1 MTGAAKS
8 ISIFNSSISDI
19 KENLSSG
26 QGFFYSIFQSN
37 KLNNND
43 VQGILNYA
51 KAVKNGA
58 NETEAFQTHLTGCS
72 IAARKYIND
81 ARDANKT
88 TEQITAGLKDAAKAG
103 GGFKGVIANIGSTFL
118 NSLIGAGIGVAINL
132 IIAGITNLVKAADE
146 AKKKAVENA
155 NAYNNQ
161 KKELESLRQKYIEIM
176 DSEKDEATK
185 AKELDTIK
193 NTLAET
199 YGVEKEA
206 LDKLNESRQAGL
218 DLMDEEAVKNAKTVI
233 NENQAQYN
241 KYSKEAMD
249 TETGKSNYYQ
259 RKTGEDGTYAEQN
272 NQEQSIR
279 KFLEQYGINAKVE
292 KDNQNTLHNF
302 AFEYGESAYSAYE
315 NINDALSKLS
325 EKEQKEGL
333 NPIEQVV
340 IDQLR
345 IDSDK
350 LKKYLY
356 DSDNGI
362 DNIMSSTADAF
373 WTEYSSEFEKAS
385 NKSFDDIDT
394 LDGLERRKQGFID
407 SLGDFA
413 NDPYFSQYIEKLF
426 DEKKKEIQKAATETE
441 QAITYPTVNVTE
453 LNTKL
458 EETSEKLDKITTSA
472 SKVQSALKSAFSKES
487 FNVDEVLSLVE
498 LMPELA
504 DKFKMNDDGTFS
516 INYKDLQSGAESY
529 IKTQKQEIDTTNELI
544 DVKIKELEANIAL
557 NKSRLLTSV
566 NGKYDDE
573 YNQNIKSAISTDEG
587 NLATLKSQLSEGK
600 VKSEYLAK
608 SAEDLSASF
617 SAVIDVLTNRYEVI
631 TDVED
636 AISDNGSIT
645 LDTLNKVKEVYPE
658 LSDEVS
664 NYMMGLID
672 EQSLLSKL
680 KDAYDDDFYEYR
692 NTIVQKIDLTD
703 EELQTYLNALNTKYA
718 EDTNYYEHIGALSKN
733 FIDYMKDNYEVDLQN
748 CKTWNDAKLKM
759 QQETIAKVKAL
770 AAGVNIEDYY
780 NFETGKK
787 IGDWSELY
795 SLRGLTTSGVLGEIN
810 NILSS
815 YGEGIQEF
823 GKLFKSTSTLDAVS
837 SKSSSSKKNSTK
849 STTSEI
855 FDWIEVR
862 LNRLAD
868 KTKSFFDKA
877 SDYISNVT
885 NERKLGKAITAT
897 QNEINAN
904 KRAEQ
909 KYRQKANSIKLSE
922 SWKKKV
928 REGNFSINELTDETL
943 IKNIQDYQ
951 KWWEKARDSAQNI
964 ADLTEQKKDYLSQ
977 QFDSKLERQQRV
989 TTKYS
994 NASQKQN
1001 DIISLKQTKGRKI
1014 TASDYKTS
1022 NKYLAKQ
1029 NESLEKENKL
1039 LEEQQKK
1046 VAKGSKEWQKLEEQ
1060 KQSNKSTIRQNRQ
1073 EDAENNKTIAEM
1085 ALNKAITNVD
1095 NKKHDVTTKQ
1105 GVIDY
1110 KNANGEKVTAKDY
1123 DNLSKAISSENSA
1136 LNKQKD
1142 ELIKLRDVTE
1152 KGSDAWN
1159 DYNSQIQSVDESIQ
1173 ANTTQLAETHND
1185 EFDARIAGMDSQ
1197 IDGFKAT
1204 ADSKKNDISLKQTQ
1218 GKRIR
1223 AKDYDILNN
1232 SLYAQNSTL
1241 GAEDALLEKELKT
1254 VEKGSQRWQEL
1265 TDKISSNTSA
1275 REANNQEIAENDNS
1289 KFDLKIA
1296 DYDDKIEE
1304 YQNKIT
1310 DNQGKLDLR
1319 TADGK
1324 KNDNSYYKQ
1333 MISASKN
1340 ENKVLE
1346 EKKKA
1351 IETELKTT
1359 QEGSERYRTLSSDL
1373 QSVNE
1378 NINQNKIS
1386 QAEWNATIRDLPMD
1400 RIKEYLDLI
1409 EAFISA
1415 KKSYVETML
1424 YIYGEGSVSA
1434 SKIREQKYSKDAIS
1448 NQKTLYEDYYN
1459 EWQKAKKEG
1468 RTADVDKYEK
1478 MYYEGLQTYNEMLK
1492 ANEELERQARDIE
1505 LYRNYEKDLQHIED
1519 VKKALSSLSS
1529 MLNDD
1534 ALYNDDGSFS
1544 EHGIAK
1550 IALTMKNLEEAK
1562 SSVGDYKKEIDA
1574 LNKAHKQG
1582 KYNDDEYAEKL
1593 RELTDGYQNATSE
1606 VNNYTEAIKDLYKN
1620 QAQEELNALNE
1631 LIDLRAQALQK
1642 KKDYYSYDKTIKS
1655 KTKDITAMQMQI
1667 EALNGVSTAESK
1679 AQKALLEE
1687 QLSDLEEDLADTQ
1700 ADHIYQVQIDG
1711 LNEQKEIL
1719 QDIYDKFVDSLNKC
1733 LDAEETIISNATT
1746 LSQNSIETVRKLL
1759 DDIAKARGYDL
1770 NYVDNNNSLAH
1781 FADGG
1786 KVISA
1791 KSKGRDDGVAWLKAG
1806 EFVLNEQAF
1815 KAFKYTLPTIDNLAD
1830 KMSTI
1835 VKSASNYDKAVSIGD
1850 VQLIVQGN
1858 VDRNVMDDLKKYQK
1872 QITDSVITNI
1882 AKDLRKVGYKR

>member
-1 MTGAAKS
+1 
-8 ISIFNSSISDI
+8 
-19 KENLSSG
+19 LSNG
-26 QGFFYSIFQSN
+26 QGFFYSVFQGN

-43 VQGILNYA
+43 VQGILNYV
-51 KAVKNGA
+51 KAMDDGA
-58 NETEAFQTHLTGCS
+58 IEAEAFSANLTGCS
-72 IAARKYIND
+72 VAAQKYVED
-81 ARDANKT
+81 AKNAGKS
-88 TEQITAGLKDAAKAG
+88 TEQISAGLKDAAKAG
-103 GGFKGVIANIGSTFL
+103 GGFKGVATSITSTLANMAAGMA
-118 NSLIGAGIGVAINL
+118 IGAAINL

-155 NAYNNQ
+155 NAYNDQ

-218 DLMDEEAVKNAKTVI
+218 DLMDEEAVKNAEIVI
-233 NENQAQYN
+233 NKNQEAYN

-249 TETGKSNYYQ
+249 TETGTSKTYGKTDRDGSYDN
-259 RKTGEDGTYAEQN
+259 RKKQEEDV
-272 NQEQSIR
+272 R
-279 KFLEQYGINAKVE
+279 KLLEKYGIIATAEDYSIPFNPIT
-292 KDNQNTLHNF
+292 DRRFSFN
-302 AFEYGESAYSAYE
+302 YGENSYISYKNIEGALSDLSATERKSGLNE
-315 NINDALSKLS
+315 VEQKVIDALRKKSS
-325 EKEQKEGL
+325 ELE
-333 NPIEQVV
+333 
-340 IDQLR
+340 
-345 IDSDK
+345 
-350 LKKYLY
+350 KYLY
-356 DSDNGI
+356 DPETGI
-362 DNIMSSTADAF
+362 NKIMSPTADAF
-373 WTEYSSEFEKAS
+373 WGEYAYKFKKAGNTAFEK
-385 NKSFDDIDT
+385 IDT
-394 LDGLERRKQGFID
+394 LDGLEEWKQGFIEY
-407 SLGDFA
+407 LGDFA
-413 NDPYFSQYIEKLF
+413 DDPYFSQYIEKKF
-426 DEKKKEIQKAATETE
+426 EEKKQQIQKAVTKTE
-441 QAITYPTVNVTE
+441 QAVTYPTVNVTE
-453 LNTKL
+453 LNKKL
-458 EETSEKLDKITTSA
+458 DETSEKLDKITTSA

-529 IKTQKQEIDTTNELI
+529 IETQKQEVDTTNELI
-544 DVKIKELEANIAL
+544 EAKIKELEANIAL

-566 NGKYDDE
+566 NSKYDDE

-692 NTIVQKIDLTD
+692 STIAQKINLTD
-703 EELQTYLNALNTKYA
+703 EELQTYLNALNTKYN
-718 EDTNYYEHIGALSKN
+718 ENENYYTQLGATSKN
-733 FIDYMKDNYEVDLQN
+733 FIEYMKDNYALDIGN
-748 CKTWNDAKLKM
+748 CKKWCQAKEQM
-759 QQETIAKVKAL
+759 QAQTITKIKGM
-770 AAGVNIEDYY
+770 AAGINIEDYY
-780 NFETGKK
+780 DFETGKK

-795 SLRGLTTSGVLGEIN
+795 SNRGLTASGVLGEIN

-815 YGEGIQEF
+815 YGDGIKEF
-823 GKLFKSTSTLDAVS
+823 GKLFKAPDTMKSVTSKTGN
-837 SKSSSSKKNSTK
+837 SKKNSTK
-849 STTSEI
+849 STTNEV

-868 KTKSFFDKA
+868 KTKSFFDKV

-885 NERKLGKAITAT
+885 NERNLSKAITAT

-904 KRAEQ
+904 KKAEQ
-909 KYRQKANSIKLSE
+909 KYRQKANSVNLSE
-922 SWKKKV
+922 SWRKKV

-951 KWWEKARDSAQNI
+951 KWWEKAIDSAQNV
-964 ADLTEQKKDYLSQ
+964 ADLTEQKKDYLLQ
-977 QFDSKLERQQRV
+977 QFDSKYERQQRI
-989 TTKYS
+989 TDKYS
-994 NASQKQN
+994 TANDKIN
-1001 DIISLKQTKGRKI
+1001 DIIS
-1014 TASDYKTS
+1014 Y
-1022 NKYLAKQ
+1022 
-1029 NESLEKENKL
+1029 KENKGGKVSAGDYNNLNRNLTSQNKSLSTQNKML
-1039 LEEQQKK
+1039 LQQQKT
-1046 VAKGSKEWQKLEEQ
+1046 VQKGSAKWQEYQEKIDDNSQ
-1060 KQSNKSTIRQNRQ
+1060 AIRQNTIAI
-1073 EDAENNKTIAEM
+1073 AENN
-1085 ALNKAITNVD
+1085 NK
-1095 NKKHDVTTKQ
+1095 
-1105 GVIDY
+1105 
-1110 KNANGEKVTAKDY
+1110 
-1123 DNLSKAISSENSA
+1123 
-1136 LNKQKD
+1136 
-1142 ELIKLRDVTE
+1142 
-1152 KGSDAWN
+1152 
-1159 DYNSQIQSVDESIQ
+1159 
-1173 ANTTQLAETHND
+1173 
-1185 EFDARIAGMDSQ
+1185 
-1197 IDGFKAT
+1197 
-1204 ADSKKNDISLKQTQ
+1204 
-1218 GKRIR
+1218 
-1223 AKDYDILNN
+1223 
-1232 SLYAQNSTL
+1232 
-1241 GAEDALLEKELKT
+1241 
-1254 VEKGSQRWQEL
+1254 
-1265 TDKISSNTSA
+1265 
-1275 REANNQEIAENDNS
+1275 
-1289 KFDLKIA
+1289 KFDLKIS
-1296 DYDDKIEE
+1296 DYERSAGNHERTITNV
-1304 YQNKIT
+1304 QNSMDLAKA
-1310 DNQGKLDLR
+1310 QGKKTGD
-1319 TADGK
+1319 
-1324 KNDNSYYKQ
+1324 SYYRY
-1333 MISASKN
+1333 MINASKMQNTVLQKERNAIFN
-1340 ENKVLE
+1340 ER
-1346 EKKKA
+1346 
-1351 IETELKTT
+1351 KTV
-1359 QEGSERYRTLSSDL
+1359 QYGSERYDELTEKLRDVDDQIS
-1373 QSVNE
+1373 E
-1378 NINQNKIS
+1378 NNKN
-1386 QAEWNATIRDLPMD
+1386 QAEWNATIRNIPMD
-1400 RIKEYLDLI
+1400 RLNEYLDI
-1409 EAFISA
+1409 AEAIVS
-1415 KKSYVETML
+1415 KTKSYIERIS
-1424 YIYGEGSVSA
+1424 YINGESTVSA
-1434 SKIREQKYSKDAIS
+1434 NQIRSQKYSDTAIA
-1448 NQKTLYEDYYN
+1448 NQRELFNRYLDEFK
-1459 EWQKAKKEG
+1459 KAKKEG
-1468 RTADVDKYEK
+1468 RLSDADEYQKLY
-1478 MYYEGLQTYNEMLK
+1478 LQSASTYNEMLK

-1519 VKKALSSLSS
+1519 VKKALSSLSD
-1529 MLNDD
+1529 MINDD

-1562 SSVGDYKKEIDA
+1562 SSVYDYKKEIDA

-1582 KYNDDEYAEKL
+1582 KYNDDEYVEKL

-1631 LIDLRAQALQK
+1631 LIDTRSEALQK
-1642 KKDYYSYDKTIKS
+1642 KKEYYDYDKTIKS

-1667 EALNGVSTAESK
+1667 EALNGVSTAEAK

-1733 LDAEETIISNATT
+1733 LDAEGTIISNATA
-1746 LSQNSIETVRKLL
+1746 LSQNSIESVRKLL

-1770 NYVDNNNSLAH
+1770 NYVDNNNTLAH

-1791 KSKGRDDGVAWLKAG
+1791 KGKGRDDGVAWLKAG

-1815 KAFKYTLPTIDNLAD
+1815 KAFKYALPTIDNLAD

-1882 AKDLRKVGYKR
+1882 TKDLRKVGYKR

>member
-1 MTGAAKS
+1 MLYLLKLNSVSTTLESAIFKTIKDDVTGATTE
-8 ISIFNSSISDI
+8 ISIFNSSIKDM
-19 KENLSSG
+19 KENLSNG
-26 QGFFYSIFQSN
+26 QGIFYSIFQGN
-37 KLNNND
+37 KLKDND
-43 VQGILNYA
+43 VQGILNYV
-51 KAVKNGA
+51 KAIDSIGEGA
-58 NETEAFQTHLTGCS
+58 DRTKVFEQNLSGCS
-72 IAARKYIND
+72 VAAQKYVLE
-81 ARDANKT
+81 AEKAGKT
-88 TEQITAGLKDAAKAG
+88 TEQISAGLKDAAKAG
-103 GGFKGVIANIGSTFL
+103 GGFKGVATSIAS
-118 NSLIGAGIGVAINL
+118 SLANMAVGMAIGATINL

-155 NAYNNQ
+155 NAYNDQ

-218 DLMDEEAVKNAKTVI
+218 DLMDEEAVKNAEIVI
-233 NENQAQYN
+233 NKNQEAYN

-249 TETGKSNYYQ
+249 TETGTSKTYGKTDRDGSYDN
-259 RKTGEDGTYAEQN
+259 RKKQEEDV
-272 NQEQSIR
+272 R
-279 KFLEQYGINAKVE
+279 KLLEKYGIIATAEDYSIPFNPIT
-292 KDNQNTLHNF
+292 DRRFSFN
-302 AFEYGESAYSAYE
+302 YGENSYISYKNIEGALSDLSATERKSGLNE
-315 NINDALSKLS
+315 VEQKVIDALRKKSS
-325 EKEQKEGL
+325 ELE
-333 NPIEQVV
+333 
-340 IDQLR
+340 
-345 IDSDK
+345 
-350 LKKYLY
+350 KYLY
-356 DSDNGI
+356 DPETGI
-362 DNIMSSTADAF
+362 NKIMSPTADAF
-373 WTEYSSEFEKAS
+373 WGEYAYKFKKAGNTAFEK
-385 NKSFDDIDT
+385 IDT
-394 LDGLERRKQGFID
+394 LDGLEEWKQGFIEY
-407 SLGDFA
+407 LGDFA
-413 NDPYFSQYIEKLF
+413 DDPYFSQYIEKKF
-426 DEKKKEIQKAATETE
+426 EEKKQQIQKAVTKTE
-441 QAITYPTVNVTE
+441 QAVTYPTVNVTE
-453 LNTKL
+453 LNKKL
-458 EETSEKLDKITTSA
+458 DETSEKLDKITTSA
-472 SKVQSALKSAFSKES
+472 SKVQSALKSAFSKDS
-487 FNVDEVLSLVE
+487 FNVDDVLSLVE

-529 IKTQKQEIDTTNELI
+529 IETQKQEVDTTNELI
-544 DVKIKELEANIAL
+544 EAKIKELEANIAL
-557 NKSRLLTSV
+557 NKSRLLTSI
-566 NGKYDDE
+566 NSKSDYE

-631 TDVED
+631 ADVED

-692 NTIVQKIDLTD
+692 STIVQKIDLTD

-787 IGDWSELY
+787 VGDWSELY

-868 KTKSFFDKA
+868 KTKSFFDKV

-885 NERKLGKAITAT
+885 NERNLGKAITAT

-928 REGNFSINELTDETL
+928 REGNFSINEVTNETL

-951 KWWEKARDSAQNI
+951 KWWEKARDSAQNV

-977 QFDSKLERQQRV
+977 QFDSKYERQQRI
-989 TTKYS
+989 TDKYS
-994 NASQKQN
+994 TANDKIN
-1001 DIISLKQTKGRKI
+1001 DIIS
-1014 TASDYKTS
+1014 Y
-1022 NKYLAKQ
+1022 
-1029 NESLEKENKL
+1029 KENKGGKVSAGDYNNLNRNLTSQNKSLSTQNKML
-1039 LEEQQKK
+1039 LQQQKT
-1046 VAKGSKEWQKLEEQ
+1046 VQKGSAKWQEYKEKIDANS
-1060 KQSNKSTIRQNRQ
+1060 QSIRQNTIAI
-1073 EDAENNKTIAEM
+1073 AENN
-1085 ALNKAITNVD
+1085 NK
-1095 NKKHDVTTKQ
+1095 
-1105 GVIDY
+1105 
-1110 KNANGEKVTAKDY
+1110 
-1123 DNLSKAISSENSA
+1123 
-1136 LNKQKD
+1136 
-1142 ELIKLRDVTE
+1142 
-1152 KGSDAWN
+1152 
-1159 DYNSQIQSVDESIQ
+1159 
-1173 ANTTQLAETHND
+1173 
-1185 EFDARIAGMDSQ
+1185 
-1197 IDGFKAT
+1197 
-1204 ADSKKNDISLKQTQ
+1204 
-1218 GKRIR
+1218 
-1223 AKDYDILNN
+1223 
-1232 SLYAQNSTL
+1232 
-1241 GAEDALLEKELKT
+1241 
-1254 VEKGSQRWQEL
+1254 
-1265 TDKISSNTSA
+1265 
-1275 REANNQEIAENDNS
+1275 
-1289 KFDLKIA
+1289 KFDLKIS
-1296 DYDDKIEE
+1296 DYERSVGNHERTVTNI
-1304 YQNKIT
+1304 QNSM
-1310 DNQGKLDLR
+1310 DLANAR
-1319 TADGK
+1319 GK
-1324 KNDNSYYKQ
+1324 KTGDGYYRR
-1333 MISASKN
+1333 MINASKMQN
-1340 ENKVLE
+1340 AVLQKERNAILYEMTTVQYGSKRYDELTEKLRGVGDQISEN
-1346 EKKKA
+1346 
-1351 IETELKTT
+1351 
-1359 QEGSERYRTLSSDL
+1359 
-1373 QSVNE
+1373 
-1378 NINQNKIS
+1378 NKS

-1400 RIKEYLDLI
+1400 RINEYLDLI
-1409 EAFISA
+1409 ESFISA
-1415 KKSYVETML
+1415 KKSYVDAMS
-1424 YIYGEGSVSA
+1424 YIYGEESVST

-1448 NQKTLYEDYYN
+1448 SQETLYKDYYN

-1478 MYYEGLQTYNEMLK
+1478 LYYEGMQSYNEMLK

-1519 VKKALSSLSS
+1519 VKKALSSLSD
-1529 MLNDD
+1529 MINDD

-1562 SSVGDYKKEIDA
+1562 SSVYDYKKEIDA

-1582 KYNDDEYAEKL
+1582 RYNDDEYAEKL

-1631 LIDLRAQALQK
+1631 LISKREECLQK

-1733 LDAEETIISNATT
+1733 LDAEGTIISNATV
-1746 LSQNSIETVRKLL
+1746 LSQNSIEAVRKLL

-1770 NYVDNNNSLAH
+1770 NYVDNNNALAH

-1791 KSKGRDDGVAWLKAG
+1791 KGKGRDDGVAWLKAG

-1835 VKSASNYDKAVSIGD
+1835 VKSASNYDKAVSIGA

-1882 AKDLRKVGYKR
+1882 TKDLRKVGYKR

>member
-1 MTGAAKS
+1 MFTVDKNNGKLNKGLHLFGNYNQKDVSLASNTDKLKTIVTEFNDLQNSAETLGTSAYTDFLSKVRNESDALADSMTTLAAMSDTAKMTVADAFDATYGGTTGLSNVKKLIESYNALGNGTNVQTAAQKNLAEQISRTNKNFGTYINGLNGAKASMTGYGAQLVATKAKTIALTAVS
-8 ISIFNSSISDI
+8 T
-19 KENLSSG
+19 
-26 QGFFYSIFQSN
+26 
-37 KLNNND
+37 
-43 VQGILNYA
+43 ILN
-51 KAVKNGA
+51 
-58 NETEAFQTHLTGCS
+58 
-72 IAARKYIND
+72 
-81 ARDANKT
+81 
-88 TEQITAGLKDAAKAG
+88 TA
-103 GGFKGVIANIGSTFL
+103 IS
-118 NSLIGAGIGVAINL
+118 AGISM
-132 IIAGITNLVKAADE
+132 IIPLVITLVNAQEE
-146 AKKKAVENA
+146 ARKKAVEA
-155 NAYNNQ
+155 SKAYEDQ
-161 KKELESLRQKYIEIM
+161 KKQIEDLKNKYIEIM

-185 AKELDTIK
+185 AKELDSIK
-193 NTLAET
+193 NTLVET

-206 LDKLNESRQAGL
+206 LDELNKSRQDGL
-218 DLMDEEAVKNAKTVI
+218 DLIDKEAVKNAKTVI
-233 NENQAQYN
+233 NENQASYN

-249 TETGKSNYYQ
+249 TEMGKSNYYQ

-272 NQEQSIR
+272 NQEQAIR

-292 KDNQNTLHNF
+292 IDNQNTLHNF

-315 NINDALSKLS
+315 NIDDALSKLS

-356 DSDNGI
+356 DSENGI

-394 LDGLERRKQGFID
+394 LDGLEQWKQGFID

-413 NDPYFSQYIEKLF
+413 NDPYFSQYIEKIF
-426 DEKKKEIQKAATETE
+426 DEKKKEIQNAVAQTE
-441 QAITYPTVNVTE
+441 QSIAYPTVNVTE

-458 EETSEKLDKITTSA
+458 EETGEKLDKITTSA

-487 FNVDEVLSLVE
+487 FNVDDVMSLVE
-498 LMPELA
+498 LIPELA

-529 IKTQKQEIDTTNELI
+529 IKTQKQEVDTTNELI
-544 DVKIKELEANIAL
+544 EAKIKELEANIAL

-566 NGKYDDE
+566 NSKYDDE

-631 TDVED
+631 TNVED

-680 KDAYDDDFYEYR
+680 KDTYDDDFYEYR

-868 KTKSFFDKA
+868 KTKSFFDKV

-885 NERKLGKAITAT
+885 NERNLGKAITAT

-928 REGNFSINELTDETL
+928 REGNFSINEVTNETL

-951 KWWEKARDSAQNI
+951 KWWEKARDSAQNV

-977 QFDSKLERQQRV
+977 QFDSKYERQQRI
-989 TTKYS
+989 TDKYS
-994 NASQKQN
+994 TANDKIN
-1001 DIISLKQTKGRKI
+1001 DIIS
-1014 TASDYKTS
+1014 Y
-1022 NKYLAKQ
+1022 
-1029 NESLEKENKL
+1029 KENKGGKVSAGDYNNLNRNLTSQNKSLSTQNKML
-1039 LEEQQKK
+1039 LQQQKT
-1046 VAKGSKEWQKLEEQ
+1046 VQKGSAKWQEYKEKIDANS
-1060 KQSNKSTIRQNRQ
+1060 QSIRQNTIAI
-1073 EDAENNKTIAEM
+1073 AENN
-1085 ALNKAITNVD
+1085 NK
-1095 NKKHDVTTKQ
+1095 
-1105 GVIDY
+1105 
-1110 KNANGEKVTAKDY
+1110 
-1123 DNLSKAISSENSA
+1123 
-1136 LNKQKD
+1136 
-1142 ELIKLRDVTE
+1142 
-1152 KGSDAWN
+1152 
-1159 DYNSQIQSVDESIQ
+1159 
-1173 ANTTQLAETHND
+1173 
-1185 EFDARIAGMDSQ
+1185 
-1197 IDGFKAT
+1197 
-1204 ADSKKNDISLKQTQ
+1204 
-1218 GKRIR
+1218 
-1223 AKDYDILNN
+1223 
-1232 SLYAQNSTL
+1232 
-1241 GAEDALLEKELKT
+1241 
-1254 VEKGSQRWQEL
+1254 
-1265 TDKISSNTSA
+1265 
-1275 REANNQEIAENDNS
+1275 
-1289 KFDLKIA
+1289 KFDLKIS
-1296 DYDDKIEE
+1296 DYERSVGNHERTVTNI
-1304 YQNKIT
+1304 QNSM
-1310 DNQGKLDLR
+1310 DLANAR
-1319 TADGK
+1319 GK
-1324 KNDNSYYKQ
+1324 KTGDGYYRR
-1333 MISASKN
+1333 MINASKMQN
-1340 ENKVLE
+1340 TVLQKERNAILYEMTTVQYGSKRYDELTEKLRGVGDQISEN
-1346 EKKKA
+1346 
-1351 IETELKTT
+1351 
-1359 QEGSERYRTLSSDL
+1359 
-1373 QSVNE
+1373 
-1378 NINQNKIS
+1378 NKS

-1400 RIKEYLDLI
+1400 RINEYLDLI
-1409 EAFISA
+1409 ESFISA
-1415 KKSYVETML
+1415 KKSYVDAMS
-1424 YIYGEGSVSA
+1424 YIYGEESVST

-1448 NQKTLYEDYYN
+1448 KQKMLYKDYYN

-1468 RTADVDKYEK
+1468 RTADVDKYTK
-1478 MYYEGLQTYNEMLK
+1478 LYYEGLQSYNEMLK

-1519 VKKALSSLSS
+1519 VKKALSSLSD
-1529 MLNDD
+1529 MINDD

-1550 IALTMKNLEEAK
+1550 IALTIKNLEEAK
-1562 SSVGDYKKEIDA
+1562 SSVYDYKKEIDA

-1606 VNNYTEAIKDLYKN
+1606 VNNHTEAIKDLYKN

-1631 LIDLRAQALQK
+1631 LIDTRSEALQK
-1642 KKDYYSYDKTIKS
+1642 KKEYYDYDKTIRN

-1700 ADHIYQVQIDG
+1700 TDHVYQVQIDG
-1711 LNEQKEIL
+1711 LNKQKEIL

-1733 LDAEETIISNATT
+1733 LDTEKDIVNSASSLAT
-1746 LSQNSIETVRKLL
+1746 NSIEAVNKLL
-1759 DDIAKARGYDL
+1759 RDIANARGFDISYIEGAQ
-1770 NYVDNNNSLAH
+1770 NSKTIPH
-1781 FADGG
+1781 FANGG
-1786 KVISA
+1786 RVVTVD
-1791 KSKGRDDGVAWLKAG
+1791 SKGRDDGIAWLKAG
-1806 EFVLNEQAF
+1806 EIVLTKEISNAF
-1815 KAFKYTLPTIDNLAD
+1815 MKTIPQLNLLSVDLKKTLSHGQTTIG
-1830 KMSTI
+1830 STP
-1835 VKSASNYDKAVSIGD
+1835 SVSLGD
-1850 VQLIVQGN
+1850 IQLIVQGS
-1858 VDRNVMDDLKKYQK
+1858 VDRDVMDDLKKYQK

-1882 AKDLRKVGYKR
+1882 TKDLRKVGYKR

>member
-1 MTGAAKS
+1 VTGAAKS

-155 NAYNNQ
+155 SAYNNQ
-161 KKELESLRQKYIEIM
+161 KKELESLKQKYIEIM

-185 AKELDTIK
+185 AKELDSIK
-193 NTLAET
+193 NTLVET

-206 LDKLNESRQAGL
+206 LDKLNKSRQDGL
-218 DLMDEEAVKNAKTVI
+218 DLIDKEAVKNAKTVI
-233 NENQAQYN
+233 NENQASYN

-249 TETGKSNYYQ
+249 TEMGKSNYYQ

-272 NQEQSIR
+272 NQEQAIR

-292 KDNQNTLHNF
+292 IDNQNTLHNF

-315 NINDALSKLS
+315 NIDDALSKLS

-356 DSDNGI
+356 DSENGI

-394 LDGLERRKQGFID
+394 LDGLEQWKQGFID

-413 NDPYFSQYIEKLF
+413 NDPYFSQYIEKIF
-426 DEKKKEIQKAATETE
+426 DEKKKEIQNAVAQTE
-441 QAITYPTVNVTE
+441 QSIAYPTVNVTE

-487 FNVDEVLSLVE
+487 FNVDDVLSLVE

-529 IKTQKQEIDTTNELI
+529 IKTQKQEVDTTNELI
-544 DVKIKELEANIAL
+544 EAKIKELEANIAL

-566 NGKYDDE
+566 NSKYDDE

-631 TDVED
+631 TNVED

-680 KDAYDDDFYEYR
+680 KDTYDDDFYEYR

-868 KTKSFFDKA
+868 KTKSFFDKV

-885 NERKLGKAITAT
+885 NERNLGKAITAT

-909 KYRQKANSIKLSE
+909 KYRQKANSINLSE

-928 REGNFSINELTDETL
+928 REGNFSINELANETL

-977 QFDSKLERQQRV
+977 QFDSKYERQQRI
-989 TTKYS
+989 TDKYS
-994 NASQKQN
+994 TANDKIN
-1001 DIISLKQTKGRKI
+1001 DIIS
-1014 TASDYKTS
+1014 Y
-1022 NKYLAKQ
+1022 
-1029 NESLEKENKL
+1029 KENKGGKVSAGDYNNLNRNLTSQNKSLSIQNKML
-1039 LEEQQKK
+1039 LQQQKT
-1046 VAKGSKEWQKLEEQ
+1046 VQKGSAKWQEYKEKIDANS
-1060 KQSNKSTIRQNRQ
+1060 QSIRQNTI
-1073 EDAENNKTIAEM
+1073 AIVENN
-1085 ALNKAITNVD
+1085 NK
-1095 NKKHDVTTKQ
+1095 
-1105 GVIDY
+1105 
-1110 KNANGEKVTAKDY
+1110 
-1123 DNLSKAISSENSA
+1123 
-1136 LNKQKD
+1136 
-1142 ELIKLRDVTE
+1142 
-1152 KGSDAWN
+1152 
-1159 DYNSQIQSVDESIQ
+1159 
-1173 ANTTQLAETHND
+1173 
-1185 EFDARIAGMDSQ
+1185 
-1197 IDGFKAT
+1197 
-1204 ADSKKNDISLKQTQ
+1204 
-1218 GKRIR
+1218 
-1223 AKDYDILNN
+1223 
-1232 SLYAQNSTL
+1232 
-1241 GAEDALLEKELKT
+1241 
-1254 VEKGSQRWQEL
+1254 
-1265 TDKISSNTSA
+1265 
-1275 REANNQEIAENDNS
+1275 
-1289 KFDLKIA
+1289 KFDLKIS
-1296 DYDDKIEE
+1296 DYERSAGNHE
-1304 YQNKIT
+1304 RTIT
-1310 DNQGKLDLR
+1310 NVQSSMDLAKAQGKKTGD
-1319 TADGK
+1319 
-1324 KNDNSYYKQ
+1324 SYYRY
-1333 MISASKN
+1333 MINTSKMQNTVLQKERNAIFN
-1340 ENKVLE
+1340 ER
-1346 EKKKA
+1346 
-1351 IETELKTT
+1351 KTV
-1359 QEGSERYRTLSSDL
+1359 QYGSERYDELTEKLRNVDDQIS
-1373 QSVNE
+1373 E
-1378 NINQNKIS
+1378 NNKN

-1400 RIKEYLDLI
+1400 RINEYLDVI
-1409 EAFISA
+1409 ESYISEVKSAIEMQEYINGESTISA
-1415 KKSYVETML
+1415 EDVRS
-1424 YIYGEGSVSA
+1424 
-1434 SKIREQKYSKDAIS
+1434 QKYSADALS

-1468 RTADVDKYEK
+1468 RTADVDKYTK
-1478 MYYEGLQTYNEMLK
+1478 LYYEGLQSYNEMLK
-1492 ANEELERQARDIE
+1492 ANEELDRQARDIE

-1519 VKKALSSLSS
+1519 VKKALSSLSD
-1529 MLNDD
+1529 MINDD

-1562 SSVGDYKKEIDA
+1562 SSVYDYKKEIDA

-1582 KYNDDEYAEKL
+1582 KYNDDEYTEKL
-1593 RELTDGYQNATSE
+1593 RDLTDGYQNATSE

-1631 LIDLRAQALQK
+1631 LISKREECLQK

-1719 QDIYDKFVDSLNKC
+1719 QDIYDKFVESLNKC
-1733 LDAEETIISNATT
+1733 LDAEGTIISNATV
-1746 LSQNSIETVRKLL
+1746 LSQNSIESVRKLL

-1770 NYVDNNNSLAH
+1770 NYVDNNNTLAH

-1786 KVISA
+1786 KVIS
-1791 KSKGRDDGVAWLKAG
+1791 SKGRGRDDGVAWLKAG

-1830 KMSTI
+1830 KMSTM

-1882 AKDLRKVGYKR
+1882 TKDLRKVGYKR

>member
-1 MTGAAKS
+1 MS
-8 ISIFNSSISDI
+8 N
-19 KENLSSG
+19 G
-26 QGFFYSIFQSN
+26 QGFFYSVFQGN

-43 VQGILNYA
+43 VQGILNYV
-51 KAVKNGA
+51 KAMDDGA
-58 NETEAFQTHLTGCS
+58 IEAEAFSANLTGCS
-72 IAARKYIND
+72 VAAQKYVK
-81 ARDANKT
+81 DANKAGKS
-88 TEQITAGLKDAAKAG
+88 TEQISAGLKDAAKAG
-103 GGFKGVIANIGSTFL
+103 GGFKGVATSIAS
-118 NSLIGAGIGVAINL
+118 SLANMAVGMAIGAAINL

-155 NAYNNQ
+155 NAYNDQ

-218 DLMDEEAVKNAKTVI
+218 DLMDEEAVKNAEIVI
-233 NENQAQYN
+233 NKNQEAYN

-249 TETGKSNYYQ
+249 TETGTSKTYGKTDRDGSYDN
-259 RKTGEDGTYAEQN
+259 RKKQEEDV
-272 NQEQSIR
+272 R
-279 KFLEQYGINAKVE
+279 KLLEKYGIIATAEDYSIPFNPIT
-292 KDNQNTLHNF
+292 DRRFSFN
-302 AFEYGESAYSAYE
+302 YGENSYISYKNIEGALSDLSATERKSGLNE
-315 NINDALSKLS
+315 VEQKVIDALRKKSS
-325 EKEQKEGL
+325 ELE
-333 NPIEQVV
+333 
-340 IDQLR
+340 
-345 IDSDK
+345 
-350 LKKYLY
+350 KYLY
-356 DSDNGI
+356 DPETGI
-362 DNIMSSTADAF
+362 NKIMSPTADAF
-373 WTEYSSEFEKAS
+373 WGEYAYKFKKAGNTAFEK
-385 NKSFDDIDT
+385 IDT
-394 LDGLERRKQGFID
+394 LDGLEEWKQGFIEY
-407 SLGDFA
+407 LGDFA
-413 NDPYFSQYIEKLF
+413 DDPYFSQYIEKKF
-426 DEKKKEIQKAATETE
+426 EEKKQQIQKAVTKTE
-441 QAITYPTVNVTE
+441 QAVTYPTVNVTE
-453 LNTKL
+453 LNKKL
-458 EETSEKLDKITTSA
+458 DETSEKLDKITTSA

-529 IKTQKQEIDTTNELI
+529 IETQKQEVDTTNELI
-544 DVKIKELEANIAL
+544 EAKIKELEANIAL

-566 NGKYDDE
+566 NSKYDDE

-692 NTIVQKIDLTD
+692 STIAQKINLTD
-703 EELQTYLNALNTKYA
+703 EELQTYLNALNTKYN
-718 EDTNYYEHIGALSKN
+718 ENENYYTQLGATSKN
-733 FIDYMKDNYEVDLQN
+733 FIEYMKDNYALDIGN
-748 CKTWNDAKLKM
+748 CKKWCQAKEQM
-759 QQETIAKVKAL
+759 QAQTITKIKGM
-770 AAGVNIEDYY
+770 AAGINIEDYY
-780 NFETGKK
+780 DFETGKK

-795 SLRGLTTSGVLGEIN
+795 SNRGLTASGVLGEIN

-815 YGEGIQEF
+815 YGDGIKEF
-823 GKLFKSTSTLDAVS
+823 GKLFKAPDTMKSVTSKTG
-837 SKSSSSKKNSTK
+837 SSKKNSTK

-868 KTKSFFDKA
+868 KTKSFFDKV
-877 SDYISNVT
+877 SDYVSNIT
-885 NERKLGKAITAT
+885 NERNLGKAITAT

-928 REGNFSINELTDETL
+928 REGNFFINELTNETL

-951 KWWEKARDSAQNI
+951 KWWEKARDSAQNV

-977 QFDSKLERQQRV
+977 QFDSKYERQQRI
-989 TTKYS
+989 TDKYS
-994 NASQKQN
+994 TANDKIN
-1001 DIISLKQTKGRKI
+1001 DIIS
-1014 TASDYKTS
+1014 Y
-1022 NKYLAKQ
+1022 
-1029 NESLEKENKL
+1029 KENKGG
-1039 LEEQQKK
+1039 K
-1046 VAKGSKEWQKLEEQ
+1046 VSA
-1060 KQSNKSTIRQNRQ
+1060 R
-1073 EDAENNKTIAEM
+1073 
-1085 ALNKAITNVD
+1085 
-1095 NKKHDVTTKQ
+1095 
-1105 GVIDY
+1105 
-1110 KNANGEKVTAKDY
+1110 DY
-1123 DNLSKAISSENSA
+1123 DNLNRNLTSQ
-1136 LNKQKD
+1136 NKSLSTQNKMLLQQQKT
-1142 ELIKLRDVTE
+1142 VQ
-1152 KGSDAWN
+1152 KGSAKWQEYKEKIDA
-1159 DYNSQIQSVDESIQ
+1159 NSQSIRQ
-1173 ANTTQLAETHND
+1173 NT
-1185 EFDARIAGMDSQ
+1185 IA
-1197 IDGFKAT
+1197 
-1204 ADSKKNDISLKQTQ
+1204 
-1218 GKRIR
+1218 
-1223 AKDYDILNN
+1223 
-1232 SLYAQNSTL
+1232 
-1241 GAEDALLEKELKT
+1241 
-1254 VEKGSQRWQEL
+1254 
-1265 TDKISSNTSA
+1265 
-1275 REANNQEIAENDNS
+1275 IAENNNK
-1289 KFDLKIA
+1289 KFDLKIS
-1296 DYDDKIEE
+1296 DYERSVGNHERTITNV
-1304 YQNKIT
+1304 QNSMDLAKA
-1310 DNQGKLDLR
+1310 QGKKTGD
-1319 TADGK
+1319 
-1324 KNDNSYYKQ
+1324 SYYRY
-1333 MISASKN
+1333 MINTSKMQNTVLQKERNAIFN
-1340 ENKVLE
+1340 ER
-1346 EKKKA
+1346 
-1351 IETELKTT
+1351 KTV
-1359 QEGSERYRTLSSDL
+1359 QYGSERYDELTEKLRDVDDQIS
-1373 QSVNE
+1373 E
-1378 NINQNKIS
+1378 NNKN
-1386 QAEWNATIRDLPMD
+1386 QAEWNATIRNIPMD
-1400 RIKEYLDLI
+1400 RLNEYLDI
-1409 EAFISA
+1409 AEAIVS
-1415 KKSYVETML
+1415 KTKSYIERIS
-1424 YIYGEGSVSA
+1424 YINGESTVSA
-1434 SKIREQKYSKDAIS
+1434 NQIRSQKYSDTAIA
-1448 NQKTLYEDYYN
+1448 NQRELFNRYLDEFK
-1459 EWQKAKKEG
+1459 KAKKEG
-1468 RTADVDKYEK
+1468 RLSDADEYQKLY
-1478 MYYEGLQTYNEMLK
+1478 LQSASTYNEMLK

-1519 VKKALSSLSS
+1519 VKKALSSLSD
-1529 MLNDD
+1529 MINDD

-1562 SSVGDYKKEIDA
+1562 SSVYDYKKEIDA

-1582 KYNDDEYAEKL
+1582 KYNDDEYVEKL

-1631 LIDLRAQALQK
+1631 LIDTRSEALQK
-1642 KKDYYSYDKTIKS
+1642 KKEYYDYDKTIKS

-1667 EALNGVSTAESK
+1667 EALNGVSTAEAK

-1733 LDAEETIISNATT
+1733 LDAEGTIISNATA
-1746 LSQNSIETVRKLL
+1746 LSQNSIESVRKLL

-1770 NYVDNNNSLAH
+1770 NYVDNNNTLAH

-1791 KSKGRDDGVAWLKAG
+1791 KGKGRDDGVAWLKAG
-1806 EFVLNEQAF
+1806 EFVINEQAF
-1815 KAFKYTLPTIDNLAD
+1815 KAFKYALPTIDNLAD

-1882 AKDLRKVGYKR
+1882 TKDLRKVGYKR

>member
-1 MTGAAKS
+1 MFTVDKNNIKLNKDFSLFGSYNKSDVNLATNTDKLKELVSGFNALQNSADTLGTESYAKFLSTVRNESDALADSMTTLAATSNTAQMTIADAFDATYGGTSGLSNVKKLVESYNALGDGTNVQTAAQKNLAEQISITNKRFGSYINGLNGAEASIAGYGVQLVAAKVKTIALTAAS
-8 ISIFNSSISDI
+8 AALNAAISF
-19 KENLSSG
+19 G
-26 QGFFYSIFQSN
+26 
-37 KLNNND
+37 
-43 VQGILNYA
+43 V
-51 KAVKNGA
+51 
-58 NETEAFQTHLTGCS
+58 S
-72 IAARKYIND
+72 IAISAIISGIASLVNAQEEAR
-81 ARDANKT
+81 
-88 TEQITAGLKDAAKAG
+88 
-103 GGFKGVIANIGSTFL
+103 
-118 NSLIGAGIGVAINL
+118 
-132 IIAGITNLVKAADE
+132 
-146 AKKKAVENA
+146 KKAVEA
-155 NAYNNQ
+155 SKAYEDQ
-161 KKELESLRQKYIEIM
+161 KKQIEDLKNKYIEIM

-185 AKELDTIK
+185 AKELDSIK

-218 DLMDEEAVKNAKTVI
+218 DLMDEESEVDL
-233 NENQAQYN
+233 N
-241 KYSKEAMD
+241 KYLNDNKDAYDAAVNKFDNVFNSKFDRESD
-249 TETGKSNYYQ
+249 LFSIEWVDPQKYNEVFKELSNFGITGSYDKSQ
-259 RKTGEDGTYAEQN
+259 KKQTMILGKD
-272 NQEQSIR
+272 
-279 KFLEQYGINAKVE
+279 AKESYENVE
-292 KDNQNTLHNF
+292 KAITFFNDKKRQGTTLT
-302 AFEYGESAYSAYE
+302 AEEKG
-315 NINDALSKLS
+315 ALSA
-325 EKEQKEGL
+325 L
-333 NPIEQVV
+333 NE
-340 IDQLR
+340 
-345 IDSDK
+345 S
-350 LKKYLY
+350 KKYFEDNFFNDENGSY
-356 DSDNGI
+356 DLI
-362 DNIMSSTADAF
+362 ETYTKAL
-373 WTEYSSEFEKAS
+373 WEKYEREFVKDGHKAL
-385 NKSFDDIDT
+385 DDIDNLIDLKDWLNAFLT
-394 LDGLERRKQGFID
+394 KNEGLMGTNPHLGTYILDTVI
-407 SLGDFA
+407 A
-413 NDPYFSQYIEKLF
+413 N
-426 DEKKKEIQKAATETE
+426 KKKEIQKAATETE

-487 FNVDEVLSLVE
+487 FNVDDVLSLIE

-529 IKTQKQEIDTTNELI
+529 IKTQKQEVDTTNELI
-544 DVKIKELEANIAL
+544 ETKIKELEANIAL

-566 NGKYDDE
+566 NSKYDDE

-631 TDVED
+631 TNVED

-680 KDAYDDDFYEYR
+680 KDTYDDDFYEYR

-868 KTKSFFDKA
+868 KTKSFFDKV
-877 SDYISNVT
+877 SDYVTNVT
-885 NERKLGKAITAT
+885 NERNLGKAITAT

-904 KRAEQ
+904 KKAEQ
-909 KYRQKANSIKLSE
+909 KYIQKANSVNLSE
-922 SWKKKV
+922 SWRKKV
-928 REGNFSINELTDETL
+928 REGNFSIDELTDETL

-977 QFDSKLERQQRV
+977 QFDSKYERQQRI
-989 TTKYS
+989 TDKYS
-994 NASQKQN
+994 TANGKIN
-1001 DIISLKQTKGRKI
+1001 DIIS
-1014 TASDYKTS
+1014 Y
-1022 NKYLAKQ
+1022 
-1029 NESLEKENKL
+1029 KENKGGRVSAGDYNNLNRNLTSQNKSLSTQNKML
-1039 LEEQQKK
+1039 LQQQKT
-1046 VAKGSKEWQKLEEQ
+1046 VQKGSAKWQEYQEKIEANS
-1060 KQSNKSTIRQNRQ
+1060 QSIRQNTI
-1073 EDAENNKTIAEM
+1073 AIVENN
-1085 ALNKAITNVD
+1085 NK
-1095 NKKHDVTTKQ
+1095 
-1105 GVIDY
+1105 
-1110 KNANGEKVTAKDY
+1110 
-1123 DNLSKAISSENSA
+1123 
-1136 LNKQKD
+1136 
-1142 ELIKLRDVTE
+1142 
-1152 KGSDAWN
+1152 
-1159 DYNSQIQSVDESIQ
+1159 
-1173 ANTTQLAETHND
+1173 
-1185 EFDARIAGMDSQ
+1185 
-1197 IDGFKAT
+1197 
-1204 ADSKKNDISLKQTQ
+1204 
-1218 GKRIR
+1218 
-1223 AKDYDILNN
+1223 
-1232 SLYAQNSTL
+1232 
-1241 GAEDALLEKELKT
+1241 
-1254 VEKGSQRWQEL
+1254 
-1265 TDKISSNTSA
+1265 
-1275 REANNQEIAENDNS
+1275 
-1289 KFDLKIA
+1289 KFDLKIS
-1296 DYDDKIEE
+1296 DYERSVGNHERTITNV
-1304 YQNKIT
+1304 QNSMDLAKA
-1310 DNQGKLDLR
+1310 QGKKTGD
-1319 TADGK
+1319 
-1324 KNDNSYYKQ
+1324 SYYRY
-1333 MISASKN
+1333 MINTSKMQNTVLQKERNAIFN
-1340 ENKVLE
+1340 ER
-1346 EKKKA
+1346 
-1351 IETELKTT
+1351 KTV
-1359 QEGSERYRTLSSDL
+1359 QYGSERYDELTEKLRGVDDQIS
-1373 QSVNE
+1373 E
-1378 NINQNKIS
+1378 NNKN
-1386 QAEWNATIRDLPMD
+1386 QAEWNATIRNIPMD
-1400 RIKEYLDLI
+1400 RLNEYLDIAEAIVSRTKSYI
-1409 EAFISA
+1409 ERLSYINGESTISA
-1415 KKSYVETML
+1415 TQ
-1424 YIYGEGSVSA
+1424 
-1434 SKIREQKYSKDAIS
+1434 IRSQKYSVTDIGKQRKLFNRYLDEF
-1448 NQKTLYEDYYN
+1448 K
-1459 EWQKAKKEG
+1459 KAKSEG
-1468 RTADVDKYEK
+1468 RLADADEYQKLY
-1478 MYYEGLQTYNEMLK
+1478 LQADSTYNEMLK
-1492 ANEELERQARDIE
+1492 TNEELERQARDIE
-1505 LYRNYEKDLQHIED
+1505 LYRNYEQDLQHIED
-1519 VKKALSSLSS
+1519 AKKALSSLSD
-1529 MLNDD
+1529 MINDD

-1562 SSVGDYKKEIDA
+1562 SSVTDYKKEIDA

-1631 LIDLRAQALQK
+1631 LIDLRSQALQK

-1667 EALNGVSTAESK
+1667 EALSGVSTAESK

-1687 QLSDLEEDLADTQ
+1687 QLSDLKEDLADTQ

-1733 LDAEETIISNATT
+1733 LDTEKDIVNSASSLAT
-1746 LSQNSIETVRKLL
+1746 NSIEAVNKLL
-1759 DDIAKARGYDL
+1759 RDIANARGFDISYIEGAQ
-1770 NYVDNNNSLAH
+1770 NSKTIPH
-1781 FADGG
+1781 FANGG
-1786 KVISA
+1786 RVVTVD
-1791 KSKGRDDGVAWLKAG
+1791 SKGRDDGIAWLKAG
-1806 EFVLNEQAF
+1806 EIVLTKEISNAFMKTIPQLNLLSVNLKKTLSHGQAT
-1815 KAFKYTLPTIDNLAD
+1815 AS
-1830 KMSTI
+1830 STP
-1835 VKSASNYDKAVSIGD
+1835 SISFGD
-1850 VQLIVQGN
+1850 IQLIVQGN
-1858 VDRNVMDDLKKYQK
+1858 VDRDVMDDLKKYQK

-1882 AKDLRKVGYKR
+1882 TKDLRKVGYKR

>member
-1 MTGAAKS
+1 MSDTAKMTVADAFDATYGGTTGLSNVKKLIESYNALGNGTNVQTAAQKNLAEQISRTNKNFGTYINGLNGAKASMTGYGAQLVATKAKTIALTAVS
-8 ISIFNSSISDI
+8 T
-19 KENLSSG
+19 
-26 QGFFYSIFQSN
+26 
-37 KLNNND
+37 
-43 VQGILNYA
+43 ILN
-51 KAVKNGA
+51 
-58 NETEAFQTHLTGCS
+58 
-72 IAARKYIND
+72 
-81 ARDANKT
+81 
-88 TEQITAGLKDAAKAG
+88 TA
-103 GGFKGVIANIGSTFL
+103 IS
-118 NSLIGAGIGVAINL
+118 AGISM
-132 IIAGITNLVKAADE
+132 IIPLVITLVNTQEE
-146 AKKKAVENA
+146 ARKKAVEA
-155 NAYNNQ
+155 SKAYEDQ
-161 KKELESLRQKYIEIM
+161 KKQIEDLKNKYIEIM

-233 NENQAQYN
+233 NENQASYN

-272 NQEQSIR
+272 NQEQAIR

-356 DSDNGI
+356 DSENGI

-394 LDGLERRKQGFID
+394 LDGLEQWKQGFID

-413 NDPYFSQYIEKLF
+413 NDPYFSQYIEKIF
-426 DEKKKEIQKAATETE
+426 DEKKKEIQNAVAQTE
-441 QAITYPTVNVTE
+441 QSIAYPTVNVTE

-529 IKTQKQEIDTTNELI
+529 IETQKQEVDTTNELI
-544 DVKIKELEANIAL
+544 EAKIKELEANIAL
-557 NKSRLLTSV
+557 NKSRLLTSA
-566 NGKYDDE
+566 NSKYDGE
-573 YNQNIKSAISTDEG
+573 YNQNINSAISTDEG

-692 NTIVQKIDLTD
+692 STIVQKIDLTD

-868 KTKSFFDKA
+868 KTKSFFDKV
-877 SDYISNVT
+877 SDYVTNVT
-885 NERKLGKAITAT
+885 NERNLGKAITAT

-904 KRAEQ
+904 KKAEQ
-909 KYRQKANSIKLSE
+909 KYIQKANSVNLSE
-922 SWKKKV
+922 SWRKKV
-928 REGNFSINELTDETL
+928 REGNFSIDEITDETL

-977 QFDSKLERQQRV
+977 QFDSKYERQQRI
-989 TTKYS
+989 TDKYS
-994 NASQKQN
+994 TANGKIN
-1001 DIISLKQTKGRKI
+1001 DIIS
-1014 TASDYKTS
+1014 Y
-1022 NKYLAKQ
+1022 
-1029 NESLEKENKL
+1029 KENKGGRVSAGDYNNLNRNLTSQNKSLSTQNKML
-1039 LEEQQKK
+1039 LQQQKT
-1046 VAKGSKEWQKLEEQ
+1046 VQKGSAKWQEYQEKIEANS
-1060 KQSNKSTIRQNRQ
+1060 QSIRQNTI
-1073 EDAENNKTIAEM
+1073 AIVENN
-1085 ALNKAITNVD
+1085 NK
-1095 NKKHDVTTKQ
+1095 
-1105 GVIDY
+1105 
-1110 KNANGEKVTAKDY
+1110 
-1123 DNLSKAISSENSA
+1123 
-1136 LNKQKD
+1136 
-1142 ELIKLRDVTE
+1142 
-1152 KGSDAWN
+1152 
-1159 DYNSQIQSVDESIQ
+1159 
-1173 ANTTQLAETHND
+1173 
-1185 EFDARIAGMDSQ
+1185 
-1197 IDGFKAT
+1197 
-1204 ADSKKNDISLKQTQ
+1204 
-1218 GKRIR
+1218 
-1223 AKDYDILNN
+1223 
-1232 SLYAQNSTL
+1232 
-1241 GAEDALLEKELKT
+1241 
-1254 VEKGSQRWQEL
+1254 
-1265 TDKISSNTSA
+1265 
-1275 REANNQEIAENDNS
+1275 
-1289 KFDLKIA
+1289 KFDLKIS
-1296 DYDDKIEE
+1296 DYERSVGNHERTITNV
-1304 YQNKIT
+1304 QNSMDLAKA
-1310 DNQGKLDLR
+1310 QGKKTGD
-1319 TADGK
+1319 
-1324 KNDNSYYKQ
+1324 SYYRY
-1333 MISASKN
+1333 MINTSKMQNTVLQKERNAIFN
-1340 ENKVLE
+1340 ER
-1346 EKKKA
+1346 
-1351 IETELKTT
+1351 KTV
-1359 QEGSERYRTLSSDL
+1359 QYGSERYDELTEKLRGVDDQIS
-1373 QSVNE
+1373 E
-1378 NINQNKIS
+1378 NNKN
-1386 QAEWNATIRDLPMD
+1386 QAEWNATIRNIPMD
-1400 RIKEYLDLI
+1400 RLNEYLDIAEAIVSRTKSYI
-1409 EAFISA
+1409 ERLSYINGESTISA
-1415 KKSYVETML
+1415 TQ
-1424 YIYGEGSVSA
+1424 
-1434 SKIREQKYSKDAIS
+1434 IRSQKYSVTDIGKQRKLFNRYLDEF
-1448 NQKTLYEDYYN
+1448 K
-1459 EWQKAKKEG
+1459 KAKSEG
-1468 RTADVDKYEK
+1468 RLADADEYQKLY
-1478 MYYEGLQTYNEMLK
+1478 LQADSTYNEMLK
-1492 ANEELERQARDIE
+1492 TNEELERQARDIE

-1519 VKKALSSLSS
+1519 VKKALSSLSD
-1529 MLNDD
+1529 MINDD

-1562 SSVGDYKKEIDA
+1562 SSVYDYKKEIDA

-1582 KYNDDEYAEKL
+1582 RYNDDEYAEKL

-1631 LIDLRAQALQK
+1631 LIDTRSEALQK
-1642 KKDYYSYDKTIKS
+1642 KKEYYDYDKTIRN

-1667 EALNGVSTAESK
+1667 VALNGVSTAESK

-1700 ADHIYQVQIDG
+1700 TDHVYQVQIDG
-1711 LNEQKEIL
+1711 LNKQKEIL

-1733 LDAEETIISNATT
+1733 LDTEKDIVNSASSLAT
-1746 LSQNSIETVRKLL
+1746 NSIEAVNKLL
-1759 DDIAKARGYDL
+1759 RDIANARGFDISYIEGTQ
-1770 NYVDNNNSLAH
+1770 NSKTIPH
-1781 FADGG
+1781 FANGG
-1786 KVISA
+1786 RVVTVD
-1791 KSKGRDDGVAWLKAG
+1791 SKGRDDGIAWLKAG
-1806 EFVLNEQAF
+1806 EIVLTKEISNAFMKTIPQLNLLSVNLKKTLSHGQAT
-1815 KAFKYTLPTIDNLAD
+1815 AS
-1830 KMSTI
+1830 STP
-1835 VKSASNYDKAVSIGD
+1835 SISFGD
-1850 VQLIVQGN
+1850 IQLIVQGN
-1858 VDRNVMDDLKKYQK
+1858 VDRDVMDDLKKYQK

-1882 AKDLRKVGYKR
+1882 TKDLRKVGYKR

>member
-1 MTGAAKS
+1 M
-8 ISIFNSSISDI
+8 
-19 KENLSSG
+19 KENLSNG
-26 QGFFYSIFQSN
+26 QGVFYSIFQGN
-37 KLNNND
+37 KLNDND
-43 VQGILNYA
+43 VQGILSYV
-51 KAVKNGA
+51 KAIEDGVA
-58 NETEAFQTHLTGCS
+58 PSEAFDKNITGCS
-72 IAARKYIND
+72 VAAQKYIKEAD
-81 ARDANKT
+81 KANKT
-88 TEQITAGLKDAAKAG
+88 TEQISAGLKDAAKAG
-103 GGFKGVIANIGSTFL
+103 GGFKGVATSIAS
-118 NSLIGAGIGVAINL
+118 SLANMAVGMAIGAAINL

-394 LDGLERRKQGFID
+394 LDGLEQWKQGFID

-849 STTSEI
+849 STTNEV

-868 KTKSFFDKA
+868 KTKSFFDKV
-877 SDYISNVT
+877 SDYVSNIT
-885 NERKLGKAITAT
+885 NERNLGKAITAT

-928 REGNFSINELTDETL
+928 REGNFSINELTNETL

-951 KWWEKARDSAQNI
+951 KWWDKARDSAQNV

-977 QFDSKLERQQRV
+977 QFDSRYERQQRI
-989 TTKYS
+989 TDKYS
-994 NASQKQN
+994 TANDKIN
-1001 DIISLKQTKGRKI
+1001 DIIS
-1014 TASDYKTS
+1014 Y
-1022 NKYLAKQ
+1022 
-1029 NESLEKENKL
+1029 KENKGGKVSAGDYNNLNRNLTSQNKSLSTQSKIL
-1039 LEEQQKK
+1039 LQQQKT
-1046 VAKGSKEWQKLEEQ
+1046 VQKGSSKWQEYQEKIDANSQ
-1060 KQSNKSTIRQNRQ
+1060 AIRQNTIAI
-1073 EDAENNKTIAEM
+1073 AENN
-1085 ALNKAITNVD
+1085 NK
-1095 NKKHDVTTKQ
+1095 
-1105 GVIDY
+1105 
-1110 KNANGEKVTAKDY
+1110 
-1123 DNLSKAISSENSA
+1123 
-1136 LNKQKD
+1136 
-1142 ELIKLRDVTE
+1142 
-1152 KGSDAWN
+1152 
-1159 DYNSQIQSVDESIQ
+1159 
-1173 ANTTQLAETHND
+1173 
-1185 EFDARIAGMDSQ
+1185 
-1197 IDGFKAT
+1197 
-1204 ADSKKNDISLKQTQ
+1204 
-1218 GKRIR
+1218 
-1223 AKDYDILNN
+1223 
-1232 SLYAQNSTL
+1232 
-1241 GAEDALLEKELKT
+1241 
-1254 VEKGSQRWQEL
+1254 
-1265 TDKISSNTSA
+1265 
-1275 REANNQEIAENDNS
+1275 
-1289 KFDLKIA
+1289 KFDLKIS
-1296 DYDDKIEE
+1296 DYERSVGNHERTVTYI
-1304 YQNKIT
+1304 QNSM
-1310 DNQGKLDLR
+1310 DLAKAR
-1319 TADGK
+1319 GK
-1324 KNDNSYYKQ
+1324 KTGDGYYRR
-1333 MISASKN
+1333 MINASKMQN
-1340 ENKVLE
+1340 TVLQKERNAILYEMTTVQYGSKRYDELTEKLRGVDDQISEN
-1346 EKKKA
+1346 
-1351 IETELKTT
+1351 
-1359 QEGSERYRTLSSDL
+1359 
-1373 QSVNE
+1373 
-1378 NINQNKIS
+1378 NKN
-1386 QAEWNATIRDLPMD
+1386 QAEWNATIRNIPMD
-1400 RIKEYLDLI
+1400 RLNEYLDIAEAIVSKTKAYI
-1409 EAFISA
+1409 ERL
-1415 KKSYVETML
+1415 SY
-1424 YIYGEGSVSA
+1424 INGESTVSA
-1434 SKIREQKYSKDAIS
+1434 NQIRSQKYSDTDIAKQRELS
-1448 NQKTLYEDYYN
+1448 NRYLDEFK
-1459 EWQKAKKEG
+1459 KAKKEG
-1468 RTADVDKYEK
+1468 RLSDADEYQKHY
-1478 MYYEGLQTYNEMLK
+1478 LQSASTYNEMLK

-1519 VKKALSSLSS
+1519 VKKALSSLSD
-1529 MLNDD
+1529 MINDD

-1562 SSVGDYKKEIDA
+1562 SSVYDYKKEIDA

-1631 LIDLRAQALQK
+1631 LIDTRSKALQK
-1642 KKDYYSYDKTIKS
+1642 KK
-1655 KTKDITAMQMQI
+1655 
-1667 EALNGVSTAESK
+1667 E
-1679 AQKALLEE
+1679 
-1687 QLSDLEEDLADTQ
+1687 
-1700 ADHIYQVQIDG
+1700 
-1711 LNEQKEIL
+1711 
-1719 QDIYDKFVDSLNKC
+1719 
-1733 LDAEETIISNATT
+1733 
-1746 LSQNSIETVRKLL
+1746 
-1759 DDIAKARGYDL
+1759 
-1770 NYVDNNNSLAH
+1770 
-1781 FADGG
+1781 
-1786 KVISA
+1786 
-1791 KSKGRDDGVAWLKAG
+1791 
-1806 EFVLNEQAF
+1806 
-1815 KAFKYTLPTIDNLAD
+1815 
-1830 KMSTI
+1830 
-1835 VKSASNYDKAVSIGD
+1835 
-1850 VQLIVQGN
+1850 
-1858 VDRNVMDDLKKYQK
+1858 
-1872 QITDSVITNI
+1872 
-1882 AKDLRKVGYKR
+1882 

>member
-1 MTGAAKS
+1 MS
-8 ISIFNSSISDI
+8 N
-19 KENLSSG
+19 G
-26 QGFFYSIFQSN
+26 QGFFYSVFQGN

-43 VQGILNYA
+43 VQGILNYV
-51 KAVKNGA
+51 KAMDDGA
-58 NETEAFQTHLTGCS
+58 IEAEAFSANLTGCS
-72 IAARKYIND
+72 VAAQKYVED
-81 ARDANKT
+81 AKNAGKS
-88 TEQITAGLKDAAKAG
+88 TEQISAGLKDAAKAG
-103 GGFKGVIANIGSTFL
+103 GGFKGVATSITSTLANMAAGMA
-118 NSLIGAGIGVAINL
+118 IGAAINL

-155 NAYNNQ
+155 NAYNDQ

-218 DLMDEEAVKNAKTVI
+218 DLMDEEAVKNAEIVI
-233 NENQAQYN
+233 NKNQEAYN

-249 TETGKSNYYQ
+249 TETGTSKTYGKTDRDGSYDN
-259 RKTGEDGTYAEQN
+259 RKKQEEDV
-272 NQEQSIR
+272 R
-279 KFLEQYGINAKVE
+279 KLLEKYGIIATAEDYSIPFNPIT
-292 KDNQNTLHNF
+292 DRRFSFN
-302 AFEYGESAYSAYE
+302 YGENSYISYKNIEGALSDLSATERKSGLNE
-315 NINDALSKLS
+315 VEQKVIDALRKKSS
-325 EKEQKEGL
+325 ELE
-333 NPIEQVV
+333 
-340 IDQLR
+340 
-345 IDSDK
+345 
-350 LKKYLY
+350 KYLY
-356 DSDNGI
+356 DPETGI
-362 DNIMSSTADAF
+362 NKIMSPTADAF
-373 WTEYSSEFEKAS
+373 WGEYAYKFKKAGNTAFEK
-385 NKSFDDIDT
+385 IDT
-394 LDGLERRKQGFID
+394 LDGLEEWKQGFIEY
-407 SLGDFA
+407 LGDFA
-413 NDPYFSQYIEKLF
+413 DDPYFSQYIEKKF
-426 DEKKKEIQKAATETE
+426 EEKKQQIQKAVTKTE
-441 QAITYPTVNVTE
+441 QAVTYPTVNVTE
-453 LNTKL
+453 LNKKL
-458 EETSEKLDKITTSA
+458 DETSEKLDKITTSA

-529 IKTQKQEIDTTNELI
+529 IETQKQEVDTTNELI
-544 DVKIKELEANIAL
+544 EAKIKELEANIAL

-566 NGKYDDE
+566 NSKYDDE

-692 NTIVQKIDLTD
+692 STIAQKINLTD
-703 EELQTYLNALNTKYA
+703 EELQTYLNALNTKYN
-718 EDTNYYEHIGALSKN
+718 ENENYYTQLGATSKN
-733 FIDYMKDNYEVDLQN
+733 FIEYMKDNYALDIGN
-748 CKTWNDAKLKM
+748 CKKWCQAKEQM
-759 QQETIAKVKAL
+759 QAQTITKIKGM
-770 AAGVNIEDYY
+770 AAGINIEDYY
-780 NFETGKK
+780 DFETGKK

-795 SLRGLTTSGVLGEIN
+795 SNRGLTASGVLGEIN

-815 YGEGIQEF
+815 YGDGIKEF
-823 GKLFKSTSTLDAVS
+823 GKLFKAPDTMKSVTSKTGN
-837 SKSSSSKKNSTK
+837 SKKNSTK
-849 STTSEI
+849 STTNEV

-868 KTKSFFDKA
+868 KTKSFFDKV

-885 NERKLGKAITAT
+885 NERNLSKAITAT

-904 KRAEQ
+904 KKAEQ
-909 KYRQKANSIKLSE
+909 KYRQKANSVNLSE
-922 SWKKKV
+922 SWRKKV

-951 KWWEKARDSAQNI
+951 KWWEKAIDSAQNV
-964 ADLTEQKKDYLSQ
+964 ADLTEQKKDYLLQ
-977 QFDSKLERQQRV
+977 QFDSKYERQQRI
-989 TTKYS
+989 TDKYS
-994 NASQKQN
+994 TANDKIN
-1001 DIISLKQTKGRKI
+1001 DIIS
-1014 TASDYKTS
+1014 Y
-1022 NKYLAKQ
+1022 
-1029 NESLEKENKL
+1029 KENKGGKVSAGDYNNLNRNLTSQNKSLSTQNKML
-1039 LEEQQKK
+1039 LQQQKT
-1046 VAKGSKEWQKLEEQ
+1046 VQKGSAKWQEYQEKIDDNSQ
-1060 KQSNKSTIRQNRQ
+1060 AIRQNTIAI
-1073 EDAENNKTIAEM
+1073 AENN
-1085 ALNKAITNVD
+1085 NK
-1095 NKKHDVTTKQ
+1095 
-1105 GVIDY
+1105 
-1110 KNANGEKVTAKDY
+1110 
-1123 DNLSKAISSENSA
+1123 
-1136 LNKQKD
+1136 
-1142 ELIKLRDVTE
+1142 
-1152 KGSDAWN
+1152 
-1159 DYNSQIQSVDESIQ
+1159 
-1173 ANTTQLAETHND
+1173 
-1185 EFDARIAGMDSQ
+1185 
-1197 IDGFKAT
+1197 
-1204 ADSKKNDISLKQTQ
+1204 
-1218 GKRIR
+1218 
-1223 AKDYDILNN
+1223 
-1232 SLYAQNSTL
+1232 
-1241 GAEDALLEKELKT
+1241 
-1254 VEKGSQRWQEL
+1254 
-1265 TDKISSNTSA
+1265 
-1275 REANNQEIAENDNS
+1275 
-1289 KFDLKIA
+1289 KFDLKIS
-1296 DYDDKIEE
+1296 DYERSAGNHERTITNV
-1304 YQNKIT
+1304 QNSMDLAKA
-1310 DNQGKLDLR
+1310 QGKKTGD
-1319 TADGK
+1319 
-1324 KNDNSYYKQ
+1324 SYYRY
-1333 MISASKN
+1333 MINASKMQNTVLQKERNAIFN
-1340 ENKVLE
+1340 ER
-1346 EKKKA
+1346 
-1351 IETELKTT
+1351 KTV
-1359 QEGSERYRTLSSDL
+1359 QYGSERYDELTEKLRDVDDQIS
-1373 QSVNE
+1373 E
-1378 NINQNKIS
+1378 NNKN
-1386 QAEWNATIRDLPMD
+1386 QAEWNATIRNIPMD
-1400 RIKEYLDLI
+1400 RLNEYLDI
-1409 EAFISA
+1409 AEAIVS
-1415 KKSYVETML
+1415 KTKSYIERIS
-1424 YIYGEGSVSA
+1424 YINGESTVSA
-1434 SKIREQKYSKDAIS
+1434 NQIRSQKYSDTAIA
-1448 NQKTLYEDYYN
+1448 NQRELFNRYLDEFK
-1459 EWQKAKKEG
+1459 KAKKEG
-1468 RTADVDKYEK
+1468 RLSDADEYQKLY
-1478 MYYEGLQTYNEMLK
+1478 LQSASTYNEMLK

-1519 VKKALSSLSS
+1519 VKKALSSLSD
-1529 MLNDD
+1529 MINDD

-1562 SSVGDYKKEIDA
+1562 SSVYDYKKEIDA

-1582 KYNDDEYAEKL
+1582 KYNDDEYVEKL

-1631 LIDLRAQALQK
+1631 LIDTRSEALQK
-1642 KKDYYSYDKTIKS
+1642 KKEYYDYDKTIKS

-1667 EALNGVSTAESK
+1667 EALNGVSTAEAK

-1733 LDAEETIISNATT
+1733 LDAEGTIISNATA
-1746 LSQNSIETVRKLL
+1746 LSQNSIESVRKLL

-1770 NYVDNNNSLAH
+1770 NYVDNNNTLAH

-1791 KSKGRDDGVAWLKAG
+1791 KGKGRDDGVAWLKAG

-1815 KAFKYTLPTIDNLAD
+1815 KAFKYALPTIDNLAD

-1882 AKDLRKVGYKR
+1882 TKDLRKVGYKR

>member
-1 MTGAAKS
+1 MFTVDKNNGKLNKGLHLFGNYNQKDVSLASNTDKLKTIVTEFNDLQNSAETLGTSAYTDFLSKVRNESDALADSMTTLAAMSDTAKMTVADAFDATYGGTTGLSNVKKLIESYNALGNGTNVQTAAQKNLAEQISRTNKNFGTYINGLNGAKASMTGYGAQLVATKAKTIALTAVS
-8 ISIFNSSISDI
+8 T
-19 KENLSSG
+19 
-26 QGFFYSIFQSN
+26 
-37 KLNNND
+37 
-43 VQGILNYA
+43 ILN
-51 KAVKNGA
+51 
-58 NETEAFQTHLTGCS
+58 
-72 IAARKYIND
+72 
-81 ARDANKT
+81 
-88 TEQITAGLKDAAKAG
+88 TA
-103 GGFKGVIANIGSTFL
+103 IS
-118 NSLIGAGIGVAINL
+118 AGISM
-132 IIAGITNLVKAADE
+132 IIPLVITLVNAQEE
-146 AKKKAVENA
+146 ARKKAVEA
-155 NAYNNQ
+155 SKAYEDQ
-161 KKELESLRQKYIEIM
+161 KKQIEDLKNKYIEIM

-185 AKELDTIK
+185 AKELDSIK

-233 NENQAQYN
+233 NENQASYN

-272 NQEQSIR
+272 NQEQAIR

-292 KDNQNTLHNF
+292 IDNQNTLHNF

-356 DSDNGI
+356 DSENGI

-394 LDGLERRKQGFID
+394 LDGLEQWKQGFID

-413 NDPYFSQYIEKLF
+413 NDPYFSQYIEKIF
-426 DEKKKEIQKAATETE
+426 DEKKKEIQNAVAQTE
-441 QAITYPTVNVTE
+441 QSIAYPTVNVTE

-487 FNVDEVLSLVE
+487 FNVDDVLSLIE

-529 IKTQKQEIDTTNELI
+529 IETQKQEVDTTNELI
-544 DVKIKELEANIAL
+544 EAKIKELEANIAL

-566 NGKYDDE
+566 KSKYDDE
-573 YNQNIKSAISTDEG
+573 YNQNIKSAISTDES

-680 KDAYDDDFYEYR
+680 KDAYDDDFYDYR
-692 NTIVQKIDLTD
+692 NTIAQKIDLTD
-703 EELQTYLNALNTKYA
+703 EELQTYLNALNTKYL
-718 EDTNYYEHIGALSKN
+718 EDENYYTHLGATSKN
-733 FIDYMKDNYEVDLQN
+733 FVDYMANNYGVDLEN
-748 CKTWNDAKLKM
+748 CSTWYEAKRRLHDKYITDI
-759 QQETIAKVKAL
+759 EATGL
-770 AAGVNIEDYY
+770 GLNIEDYY
-780 NFETGKK
+780 DFNNAKWKDGAEGELAQIQMNSPKEF
-787 IGDWSELY
+787 SEVMAKVY
-795 SLRGLTTSGVLGEIN
+795 AVLDD
-810 NILSS
+810 
-815 YGEGIQEF
+815 YGQGMEEF
-823 GKLFKSTSTLDAVS
+823 GNLFKSTSTLDAVS

-868 KTKSFFDKA
+868 KTKSFFDKV

-885 NERKLGKAITAT
+885 NERNLGKAITAT

-928 REGNFSINELTDETL
+928 REGNFSINEVTNETL

-951 KWWEKARDSAQNI
+951 KWWEKARDSAQNV

-977 QFDSKLERQQRV
+977 QFDSKYERQQRI
-989 TTKYS
+989 TDKYS
-994 NASQKQN
+994 TANDKIN
-1001 DIISLKQTKGRKI
+1001 DIIS
-1014 TASDYKTS
+1014 Y
-1022 NKYLAKQ
+1022 
-1029 NESLEKENKL
+1029 KENKGGKVSAGDYNNLNRNLTSQNKSLSTQNKML
-1039 LEEQQKK
+1039 LQQQKT
-1046 VAKGSKEWQKLEEQ
+1046 VQKGSAKWQEYKEKIDANS
-1060 KQSNKSTIRQNRQ
+1060 QSIRQNTIAI
-1073 EDAENNKTIAEM
+1073 AENN
-1085 ALNKAITNVD
+1085 NK
-1095 NKKHDVTTKQ
+1095 
-1105 GVIDY
+1105 
-1110 KNANGEKVTAKDY
+1110 
-1123 DNLSKAISSENSA
+1123 
-1136 LNKQKD
+1136 
-1142 ELIKLRDVTE
+1142 
-1152 KGSDAWN
+1152 
-1159 DYNSQIQSVDESIQ
+1159 
-1173 ANTTQLAETHND
+1173 
-1185 EFDARIAGMDSQ
+1185 
-1197 IDGFKAT
+1197 
-1204 ADSKKNDISLKQTQ
+1204 
-1218 GKRIR
+1218 
-1223 AKDYDILNN
+1223 
-1232 SLYAQNSTL
+1232 
-1241 GAEDALLEKELKT
+1241 
-1254 VEKGSQRWQEL
+1254 
-1265 TDKISSNTSA
+1265 
-1275 REANNQEIAENDNS
+1275 
-1289 KFDLKIA
+1289 KFDLKIS
-1296 DYDDKIEE
+1296 DYERSVGNHERTVTNI
-1304 YQNKIT
+1304 QNSM
-1310 DNQGKLDLR
+1310 DLANAR
-1319 TADGK
+1319 GK
-1324 KNDNSYYKQ
+1324 KTGDGYYRR
-1333 MISASKN
+1333 MINASKMQN
-1340 ENKVLE
+1340 TVLQRERNAILYEMTTVQYGSKRYDELTEKLRGVGDQISEN
-1346 EKKKA
+1346 
-1351 IETELKTT
+1351 
-1359 QEGSERYRTLSSDL
+1359 
-1373 QSVNE
+1373 
-1378 NINQNKIS
+1378 NKS

-1400 RIKEYLDLI
+1400 RINEYLDLI
-1409 EAFISA
+1409 ESFISA
-1415 KKSYVETML
+1415 KKSYVDAMS
-1424 YIYGEGSVSA
+1424 YIYGEESVST

-1448 NQKTLYEDYYN
+1448 KQKMLYKDYYN

-1468 RTADVDKYEK
+1468 RTADVDKYTK
-1478 MYYEGLQTYNEMLK
+1478 LYYEGLQSYNEMLK

-1519 VKKALSSLSS
+1519 VKKALSSLSD
-1529 MLNDD
+1529 MINDD

-1550 IALTMKNLEEAK
+1550 IALTIKNLEEAK
-1562 SSVGDYKKEIDA
+1562 SSVYDYKKEIDA

-1631 LIDLRAQALQK
+1631 LIDTRSEALQK
-1642 KKDYYSYDKTIKS
+1642 KKEYYDYDKTIRN

-1700 ADHIYQVQIDG
+1700 TDHVYQVQIDG
-1711 LNEQKEIL
+1711 LNKQKEIL

-1733 LDAEETIISNATT
+1733 LDTEKDIVNSASSLAT
-1746 LSQNSIETVRKLL
+1746 NSIEAVNKLL
-1759 DDIAKARGYDL
+1759 RDIANARGFDISYIEGAQ
-1770 NYVDNNNSLAH
+1770 NSKTIPH
-1781 FADGG
+1781 FANGG
-1786 KVISA
+1786 RVVTVD
-1791 KSKGRDDGVAWLKAG
+1791 SKGRDDGIAWLKAG
-1806 EFVLNEQAF
+1806 EIVLTKEISNAF
-1815 KAFKYTLPTIDNLAD
+1815 MKTIPQLNLLSVDLKKTLSHGQTTIG
-1830 KMSTI
+1830 STP
-1835 VKSASNYDKAVSIGD
+1835 SVSLGD
-1850 VQLIVQGN
+1850 IQLIVQGS
-1858 VDRNVMDDLKKYQK
+1858 VDRDVMDDLKKYQK

-1882 AKDLRKVGYKR
+1882 TKDLRKVGYKR

>member
-1 MTGAAKS
+1 MS
-8 ISIFNSSISDI
+8 N
-19 KENLSSG
+19 G
-26 QGFFYSIFQSN
+26 QGFFYSVFQGN
-37 KLNNND
+37 KLNDND
-43 VQGILNYA
+43 VQGILNYI
-51 KAVKNGA
+51 KAIESGVDPA
-58 NETEAFQTHLTGCS
+58 EALKTNITGCS
-72 IAARKYIND
+72 VAAQKYIKEADN
-81 ARDANKT
+81 AGKS
-88 TEQITAGLKDAAKAG
+88 TEQISAGLKDAAKAG
-103 GGFKGVIANIGSTFL
+103 GGFKGVVANIGSTL
-118 NSLIGAGIGVAINL
+118 ANMAVGMAIGAAISL

-155 NAYNNQ
+155 NAYNDQ

-185 AKELDTIK
+185 AKELDSIK
-193 NTLAET
+193 NTLVET

-206 LDKLNESRQAGL
+206 LDKLNKSRQDGL
-218 DLMDEEAVKNAKTVI
+218 DLIDKEAVKNAKTVI
-233 NENQAQYN
+233 NENQASYN

-249 TETGKSNYYQ
+249 TEMGKSNYYQ

-272 NQEQSIR
+272 NQEQAIR

-292 KDNQNTLHNF
+292 IDNQNTLHNF

-315 NINDALSKLS
+315 NIDGALSKLS

-356 DSDNGI
+356 DSENGI

-394 LDGLERRKQGFID
+394 LDGLEQWKQGFID

-413 NDPYFSQYIEKLF
+413 NDPYFSQYIEKIF
-426 DEKKKEIQKAATETE
+426 DEKKKEIQNAVAQTE
-441 QAITYPTVNVTE
+441 QSIAYPTVNVTE

-487 FNVDEVLSLVE
+487 FNIDDVLSLVE

-529 IKTQKQEIDTTNELI
+529 IKTQKQEVDTTNELI
-544 DVKIKELEANIAL
+544 EAKIKELEANIAL

-631 TDVED
+631 ADVED

-692 NTIVQKIDLTD
+692 STIAQKTDLTD
-703 EELQTYLNALNTKYA
+703 EELQTYLNALNTKYN
-718 EDTNYYEHIGALSKN
+718 EDENYYAQLGATSKN
-733 FIDYMKDNYEVDLQN
+733 FIEYMKDNYALDVEN
-748 CKTWNDAKLKM
+748 CKKWCQAKEQM
-759 QQETIAKVKAL
+759 QAQTMTKIKGM
-770 AAGVNIEDYY
+770 AAGINIEDYY
-780 NFETGKK
+780 DFETGKK

-795 SLRGLTTSGVLGEIN
+795 SNRGLTTSGVLGEIN

-815 YGEGIQEF
+815 YGDGIKEF
-823 GKLFKSTSTLDAVS
+823 GKLFKAPDAMKAVTSKTG
-837 SKSSSSKKNSTK
+837 SSKKNSTK

-868 KTKSFFDKA
+868 KTKSFFDKV

-885 NERKLGKAITAT
+885 NERNLGKAIIAT

-928 REGNFSINELTDETL
+928 REGNFSINELANETL

-977 QFDSKLERQQRV
+977 QFDSKYERQQRI
-989 TTKYS
+989 TDKYS
-994 NASQKQN
+994 TANDKIN
-1001 DIISLKQTKGRKI
+1001 DIIS
-1014 TASDYKTS
+1014 Y
-1022 NKYLAKQ
+1022 
-1029 NESLEKENKL
+1029 KENKGGKVSAGDYNNLNRNLTSQNKSLSIQNKML
-1039 LEEQQKK
+1039 LQQQKT
-1046 VAKGSKEWQKLEEQ
+1046 VQKGSAKWQEYQEKIDANS
-1060 KQSNKSTIRQNRQ
+1060 QSIRQNTIAI
-1073 EDAENNKTIAEM
+1073 AENN
-1085 ALNKAITNVD
+1085 NK
-1095 NKKHDVTTKQ
+1095 
-1105 GVIDY
+1105 
-1110 KNANGEKVTAKDY
+1110 
-1123 DNLSKAISSENSA
+1123 
-1136 LNKQKD
+1136 
-1142 ELIKLRDVTE
+1142 
-1152 KGSDAWN
+1152 
-1159 DYNSQIQSVDESIQ
+1159 
-1173 ANTTQLAETHND
+1173 
-1185 EFDARIAGMDSQ
+1185 
-1197 IDGFKAT
+1197 
-1204 ADSKKNDISLKQTQ
+1204 
-1218 GKRIR
+1218 
-1223 AKDYDILNN
+1223 
-1232 SLYAQNSTL
+1232 
-1241 GAEDALLEKELKT
+1241 
-1254 VEKGSQRWQEL
+1254 
-1265 TDKISSNTSA
+1265 
-1275 REANNQEIAENDNS
+1275 
-1289 KFDLKIA
+1289 KFDLKIS
-1296 DYDDKIEE
+1296 DYERSAGNHERTITNV
-1304 YQNKIT
+1304 QNSM
-1310 DNQGKLDLR
+1310 DLANAR
-1319 TADGK
+1319 GK
-1324 KNDNSYYKQ
+1324 KTGDGYYRR
-1333 MISASKN
+1333 MINASKMQN
-1340 ENKVLE
+1340 TVLQKE
-1346 EKKKA
+1346 RNA
-1351 IETELKTT
+1351 ILYEITT
-1359 QEGSERYRTLSSDL
+1359 VQYGSERYDELTEKLRGVDDQIS
-1373 QSVNE
+1373 E
-1378 NINQNKIS
+1378 NNKS

-1400 RIKEYLDLI
+1400 RINEYLDLI
-1409 EAFISA
+1409 ESFISA
-1415 KKSYVETML
+1415 KKSYVDAMS
-1424 YIYGEGSVSA
+1424 YIYGEESVST

-1448 NQKTLYEDYYN
+1448 SQETLYKDYYN

-1478 MYYEGLQTYNEMLK
+1478 LYYEGMQSYNEMLK

-1519 VKKALSSLSS
+1519 VKKALSSLSD
-1529 MLNDD
+1529 MINDD

-1562 SSVGDYKKEIDA
+1562 SSVTDYKKEIDA

-1582 KYNDDEYAEKL
+1582 KYNDDEYTEKL

-1631 LIDLRAQALQK
+1631 LIDLRSQALQK

-1733 LDAEETIISNATT
+1733 LDAEGTIISNATV
-1746 LSQNSIETVRKLL
+1746 LSQNSIESVRKLL

-1770 NYVDNNNSLAH
+1770 NYVDNNNTLAH

-1791 KSKGRDDGVAWLKAG
+1791 KGKGRDDGVAWLKAG

-1882 AKDLRKVGYKR
+1882 TKDLRKVGYKR

>member
-1 MTGAAKS
+1 MFPQHLKSTIFGTIKDDVTGAATK
-8 ISIFNSSISDI
+8 ISIFNSSIKDM
-19 KENLSSG
+19 KENLSNG
-26 QGFFYSIFQSN
+26 QGVFYSIFQGN
-37 KLNNND
+37 KLNDND
-43 VQGILNYA
+43 VQGILSYV
-51 KAVKNGA
+51 KAIEDGVA
-58 NETEAFQTHLTGCS
+58 PSEAFDKNITGCS
-72 IAARKYIND
+72 VAAQKYIKEAD
-81 ARDANKT
+81 KANKT
-88 TEQITAGLKDAAKAG
+88 TEQISAGLKDAAKAG
-103 GGFKGVIANIGSTFL
+103 GGFKGVATSIAS
-118 NSLIGAGIGVAINL
+118 SLANMAVGMAIGAAINL

-394 LDGLERRKQGFID
+394 LDGLEQWKQGFID

-849 STTSEI
+849 STTNEV

-868 KTKSFFDKA
+868 KTKSFFDKV
-877 SDYISNVT
+877 SDYVSNIT
-885 NERKLGKAITAT
+885 NERNLGKAITAT

-928 REGNFSINELTDETL
+928 REGNFSINELTNETL

-951 KWWEKARDSAQNI
+951 KWWDKARDSAQNV

-977 QFDSKLERQQRV
+977 QFDSRYERQQRI
-989 TTKYS
+989 TDKYS
-994 NASQKQN
+994 TANDKIN
-1001 DIISLKQTKGRKI
+1001 DIIS
-1014 TASDYKTS
+1014 Y
-1022 NKYLAKQ
+1022 
-1029 NESLEKENKL
+1029 KENKGGKVSAGDYNNLNRNLTSQNKSLSTQNKML
-1039 LEEQQKK
+1039 LQQQKT
-1046 VAKGSKEWQKLEEQ
+1046 VQKGSAKWQEYKEKIDANS
-1060 KQSNKSTIRQNRQ
+1060 QSIRQNTIAI
-1073 EDAENNKTIAEM
+1073 AENN
-1085 ALNKAITNVD
+1085 NK
-1095 NKKHDVTTKQ
+1095 
-1105 GVIDY
+1105 
-1110 KNANGEKVTAKDY
+1110 
-1123 DNLSKAISSENSA
+1123 
-1136 LNKQKD
+1136 
-1142 ELIKLRDVTE
+1142 
-1152 KGSDAWN
+1152 
-1159 DYNSQIQSVDESIQ
+1159 
-1173 ANTTQLAETHND
+1173 
-1185 EFDARIAGMDSQ
+1185 
-1197 IDGFKAT
+1197 
-1204 ADSKKNDISLKQTQ
+1204 
-1218 GKRIR
+1218 
-1223 AKDYDILNN
+1223 
-1232 SLYAQNSTL
+1232 
-1241 GAEDALLEKELKT
+1241 
-1254 VEKGSQRWQEL
+1254 
-1265 TDKISSNTSA
+1265 
-1275 REANNQEIAENDNS
+1275 
-1289 KFDLKIA
+1289 KFDLKIS
-1296 DYDDKIEE
+1296 DYERSVGNHERTITNV
-1304 YQNKIT
+1304 QNSMDLAKA
-1310 DNQGKLDLR
+1310 QGKKTGD
-1319 TADGK
+1319 
-1324 KNDNSYYKQ
+1324 SYYRY
-1333 MISASKN
+1333 MIDTSKMQNTVLQKERNAIFN
-1340 ENKVLE
+1340 ER
-1346 EKKKA
+1346 
-1351 IETELKTT
+1351 KTV
-1359 QEGSERYRTLSSDL
+1359 QYGSERYDELTEKLRGVDDQIS
-1373 QSVNE
+1373 E
-1378 NINQNKIS
+1378 NNKS

-1400 RIKEYLDLI
+1400 RINEYLDVI
-1409 EAFISA
+1409 ESYISEVKSAIEMQEYINGESTISA
-1415 KKSYVETML
+1415 EDVRS
-1424 YIYGEGSVSA
+1424 
-1434 SKIREQKYSKDAIS
+1434 QKYSADAIS
-1448 NQKTLYEDYYN
+1448 SQKTLYEDYYN

-1468 RTADVDKYEK
+1468 RTADVDKYTK
-1478 MYYEGLQTYNEMLK
+1478 LYYEGLQSYNEMLK

-1505 LYRNYEKDLQHIED
+1505 LYRNYERDLQHIED
-1519 VKKALSSLSS
+1519 VKKALSSLSD
-1529 MLNDD
+1529 MINDD

-1562 SSVGDYKKEIDA
+1562 SSVYDYKKEIDA

-1631 LIDLRAQALQK
+1631 LIDTRSKALQK
-1642 KKDYYSYDKTIKS
+1642 KK
-1655 KTKDITAMQMQI
+1655 
-1667 EALNGVSTAESK
+1667 E
-1679 AQKALLEE
+1679 
-1687 QLSDLEEDLADTQ
+1687 
-1700 ADHIYQVQIDG
+1700 
-1711 LNEQKEIL
+1711 
-1719 QDIYDKFVDSLNKC
+1719 
-1733 LDAEETIISNATT
+1733 
-1746 LSQNSIETVRKLL
+1746 
-1759 DDIAKARGYDL
+1759 
-1770 NYVDNNNSLAH
+1770 
-1781 FADGG
+1781 
-1786 KVISA
+1786 
-1791 KSKGRDDGVAWLKAG
+1791 
-1806 EFVLNEQAF
+1806 
-1815 KAFKYTLPTIDNLAD
+1815 
-1830 KMSTI
+1830 
-1835 VKSASNYDKAVSIGD
+1835 
-1850 VQLIVQGN
+1850 
-1858 VDRNVMDDLKKYQK
+1858 
-1872 QITDSVITNI
+1872 
-1882 AKDLRKVGYKR
+1882 

>member
-1 MTGAAKS
+1 MFTVDKNNGKLNKGLHLFGDYNQKDVSLASNTDKLKTIVTEFNDLQDSAETLGTSAYTDFLSEVRNESDALADSMTTLAAMSDTAKMTVADAFDATYGGTTGLSNVKKLVESYNALGDGTNVQTAAQKNLAEQISRTNEGFGTYIKGLNGAKASMTGYGAQLVATKAKTIALTAVS
-8 ISIFNSSISDI
+8 T
-19 KENLSSG
+19 
-26 QGFFYSIFQSN
+26 
-37 KLNNND
+37 
-43 VQGILNYA
+43 ILN
-51 KAVKNGA
+51 
-58 NETEAFQTHLTGCS
+58 
-72 IAARKYIND
+72 
-81 ARDANKT
+81 
-88 TEQITAGLKDAAKAG
+88 TA
-103 GGFKGVIANIGSTFL
+103 IS
-118 NSLIGAGIGVAINL
+118 AGISM
-132 IIAGITNLVKAADE
+132 IIPLVITLVNAQEE
-146 AKKKAVENA
+146 ARKKAVEA
-155 NAYNNQ
+155 SKAYEDQ
-161 KKELESLRQKYIEIM
+161 KKQIEDLKNKYIEIM

-185 AKELDTIK
+185 AKELDSIK
-193 NTLAET
+193 NTLVET

-206 LDKLNESRQAGL
+206 LDKLNKSRQDGL
-218 DLMDEEAVKNAKTVI
+218 DLIDKEAVKNAKTVI
-233 NENQAQYN
+233 NENQASYN

-249 TETGKSNYYQ
+249 TEMGKSNYYQ

-272 NQEQSIR
+272 NQEQAIR

-292 KDNQNTLHNF
+292 IDNQNTLHNF

-315 NINDALSKLS
+315 NIDDALSKLS

-356 DSDNGI
+356 DSENGI

-394 LDGLERRKQGFID
+394 LDGLEQWKQGFID

-413 NDPYFSQYIEKLF
+413 NDPYFSQYIEKIF
-426 DEKKKEIQKAATETE
+426 DEKKKEIQNAVAQTE
-441 QAITYPTVNVTE
+441 QSIAYPTVNVTE

-487 FNVDEVLSLVE
+487 FNVDDVLSLVE

-529 IKTQKQEIDTTNELI
+529 IKTQKQEVDTTNELI
-544 DVKIKELEANIAL
+544 EAKIKELEANIAL

-566 NGKYDDE
+566 NSKYDDE

-631 TDVED
+631 TNVED

-680 KDAYDDDFYEYR
+680 KDTYDDDFYEYR

-868 KTKSFFDKA
+868 KTKSFFDKV

-885 NERKLGKAITAT
+885 NERNLGKAITAT

-928 REGNFSINELTDETL
+928 REGNFSINEVTNETL

-951 KWWEKARDSAQNI
+951 KWWEKARDSAQNV

-977 QFDSKLERQQRV
+977 QFDSKYERQQRI
-989 TTKYS
+989 TDKYS
-994 NASQKQN
+994 TANDKIN
-1001 DIISLKQTKGRKI
+1001 DIIS
-1014 TASDYKTS
+1014 Y
-1022 NKYLAKQ
+1022 
-1029 NESLEKENKL
+1029 KENKGGKVSAGDYNNLNRNLTSQNKSLSTQNKML
-1039 LEEQQKK
+1039 LQQQKT
-1046 VAKGSKEWQKLEEQ
+1046 VQKGSAKWQEYKEKIDANS
-1060 KQSNKSTIRQNRQ
+1060 QSIRQNTIAI
-1073 EDAENNKTIAEM
+1073 AENN
-1085 ALNKAITNVD
+1085 NK
-1095 NKKHDVTTKQ
+1095 
-1105 GVIDY
+1105 
-1110 KNANGEKVTAKDY
+1110 
-1123 DNLSKAISSENSA
+1123 
-1136 LNKQKD
+1136 
-1142 ELIKLRDVTE
+1142 
-1152 KGSDAWN
+1152 
-1159 DYNSQIQSVDESIQ
+1159 
-1173 ANTTQLAETHND
+1173 
-1185 EFDARIAGMDSQ
+1185 
-1197 IDGFKAT
+1197 
-1204 ADSKKNDISLKQTQ
+1204 
-1218 GKRIR
+1218 
-1223 AKDYDILNN
+1223 
-1232 SLYAQNSTL
+1232 
-1241 GAEDALLEKELKT
+1241 
-1254 VEKGSQRWQEL
+1254 
-1265 TDKISSNTSA
+1265 
-1275 REANNQEIAENDNS
+1275 
-1289 KFDLKIA
+1289 KFDLKIS
-1296 DYDDKIEE
+1296 DYERSVGNHERTVTNI
-1304 YQNKIT
+1304 QNSM
-1310 DNQGKLDLR
+1310 DLANAR
-1319 TADGK
+1319 GK
-1324 KNDNSYYKQ
+1324 KTGDGYYRR
-1333 MISASKN
+1333 MINASKMQN
-1340 ENKVLE
+1340 TVLQKERNAILYEMTTVQYGSKRYDELTEKLRGVGDQISEN
-1346 EKKKA
+1346 
-1351 IETELKTT
+1351 
-1359 QEGSERYRTLSSDL
+1359 
-1373 QSVNE
+1373 
-1378 NINQNKIS
+1378 NKN

-1400 RIKEYLDLI
+1400 RINEYLDLI
-1409 EAFISA
+1409 ESFISA
-1415 KKSYVETML
+1415 KKSYVDAMS
-1424 YIYGEGSVSA
+1424 YIYGEESVST
-1434 SKIREQKYSKDAIS
+1434 SKIREQKYSKNAIS
-1448 NQKTLYEDYYN
+1448 SQETLYKDYYN

-1478 MYYEGLQTYNEMLK
+1478 LYYEGMRSYNEMLK

-1505 LYRNYEKDLQHIED
+1505 LYRNYERDLQHIED
-1519 VKKALSSLSS
+1519 VKKALSSLSD
-1529 MLNDD
+1529 MINDD
-1534 ALYNDDGSFS
+1534 ALYNDDGGFS

-1562 SSVGDYKKEIDA
+1562 SSVYDYKKEIDA

-1631 LIDLRAQALQK
+1631 LIDTRSEALQK
-1642 KKDYYSYDKTIKS
+1642 KKEYYDYDKTIRN

-1700 ADHIYQVQIDG
+1700 TNHVYQVQIDG
-1711 LNEQKEIL
+1711 LNKQKEIL

-1733 LDAEETIISNATT
+1733 LDTEKDIVNSASSLAT
-1746 LSQNSIETVRKLL
+1746 NSIEAVNKLL
-1759 DDIAKARGYDL
+1759 RDIANARGFDISYIEGAQ
-1770 NYVDNNNSLAH
+1770 NSKTIPH
-1781 FADGG
+1781 FANGG
-1786 KVISA
+1786 RVVTVD
-1791 KSKGRDDGVAWLKAG
+1791 SKGRDDGIAWLKAG
-1806 EFVLNEQAF
+1806 EIVLTKEISNAF
-1815 KAFKYTLPTIDNLAD
+1815 MKTIPQLNLLSVDLKKTLSHGQTTIG
-1830 KMSTI
+1830 STP
-1835 VKSASNYDKAVSIGD
+1835 SVSLGD
-1850 VQLIVQGN
+1850 IQLIVQGS
-1858 VDRNVMDDLKKYQK
+1858 VDRDVMDDLKKYQK

-1882 AKDLRKVGYKR
+1882 TNDLRKVGYKR